1 MDGDSRGRGPDPR
14 DPALRIIDEAMKLLE
29 LLEDS
34 IGEIAE
40 GARRGEPPSPGSV
53 YRAYTHA
60 VRLRDKLAELRGAVN
75 RLPCGSASGKGPGDA
90 AGGAEAG
97 EVATG

>member
-1 MDGDSRGRGPDPR
+1 VASGGRSGRGDPR
-14 DPALRIIDEAMKLLE
+14 DPALRLIDEAMRLLE
-29 LLEDS
+29 LLEDT

-40 GARRGEPPSPGSV
+40 GARRGEAPSPGSV

-60 VRLRDKLAELRGAVN
+60 VRLRDKLAELRGAIN
-75 RLPCGSASGKGPGDA
+75 RLPCGDATGKGPGPCR
-90 AGGAEAG
+90 GGAG